1 MKRLIFLNGRQGGEI
16 SQFGNISSGCM
27 LLSVQT
33 LKISDPESFF
43 KKYSF
48 SNVRA
53 SFNGHLTML

>member
-1 MKRLIFLNGRQGGEI
+1 MFDFFDGRQDVEI
-16 SQFGNISSGCM
+16 SEFGNISSGCM
-27 LLSVQT
+27 LLSVQI